1 MNKKTRKL
9 IRKIAKYTFLT
20 AVGIVLFK
28 AARVYA
34 TARRGYDAIGGE
46 WLLLFL
52 PVFYWQ
58 LTTMIKGMIREY
70 AEIYAGW
77 KEEQRRKR
85 RAERQRAR
93 AVAEQ
98 KAAQSQDRTP
108 VLTLIP
114 NPEYAEPQGR
124 YRKLS

>member
-108 VLTLIP
+108 VLSLIQ

>member
-93 AVAEQ
+93 AAAEQ
-98 KAAQSQDRTP
+98 KSAQSQDRTP
-108 VLTLIP
+108 VLTLIS